1 MIAGGV
7 GMAVYAAAVI
17 PLLRRTRPAVA
28 SVAAVAVWTA
38 AAALVAVPLL
48 AA

>member
-17 PLLRRTRPAVA
+17 PLLRRARPLPA
-28 SVAAVAVWTA
+28 SIAALGVWTLVAAV
-38 AAALVAVPLL
+38 VAVPLL